1 MIAAPMTTRNS
12 LSYRELAK
20 AEAVVKRVV
29 SSDELVRLSQAAVAV
44 GATHA
49 EFSFEFT
56 DNGRPRVTA
65 DIASEA
71 SLACQWCLEPKG
83 IALSTKFTAVLAQD
97 EAQARQWSEEAL
109 NGAQPTPDVIVTGTE
124 FDAVRL
130 IEDELILSLPNQVC
144 IDQQCPNRPESQFG
158 DADEDKNENGETGTR
173 DNPFAVLEALKSEA
187 PESGAR
193 EQSGE

>member
-1 MIAAPMTTRNS
+1 MTTRNS

-29 SSDELVRLSQAAVAV
+29 SSDDLVRLSQATVAV

-49 EFSFEFT
+49 EFSFGFT
-56 DNGRPRVTA
+56 DKGRPSVTA
-65 DIASEA
+65 EIASEA

-83 IALSTKFTAVLAQD
+83 IALSAKFAAVLAQNED
-97 EAQARQWSEEAL
+97 QARQWSEDGL
-109 NGAQPTPDVIVTGTE
+109 NGAPPAPDVIVAGTE

-144 IDQQCPNRPESQFG
+144 IDQKCPNRPESQFG
-158 DADEDKNENGETGTR
+158 DADENGEAGKR

-187 PESGAR
+187 PDIGAI